1 MVRLPGFWQKTTL
14 YSERNQMKIFT
25 FLAAALVLAVSIA
38 TSWALD
44 TRVCYA
50 DTTQIPRDAA
60 GTIERSVV
68 ARAQFVRD
76 TPCPVNH
83 QFTGACPG
91 WSVDHVFPLADGG
104 CDAAVNMQWLPLTI
118 KSCAGVQCKDRW
130 ERRVYARPQK
140 KLP

>member
-1 MVRLPGFWQKTTL
+1 MMCRRGIVAL
-14 YSERNQMKIFT
+14 
-25 FLAAALVLAVSIA
+25 LAAASVWALSMG
-38 TSWALD
+38 TSWAID
-44 TRVCYA
+44 PRVCYA

-60 GTIERSVV
+60 GKIKRSTA

-118 KSCAGVQCKDRW
+118 KSCAGMQCKDRW
-130 ERRVYARPQK
+130 ERLVYARPQK
-140 KLP
+140 DLP